1 MRMGMQEIV
10 GGQGDPA
17 VRTGS
22 VFTGTGMDALAF
34 KTGIVDMCTVNFD
47 LGIKMRHVYACEPAQ
62 PQRKRILDAHP
73 ELEHLFEYAAD

>member
-1 MRMGMQEIV
+1 MQEIV

-62 PQRKRILDAHP
+62 PQRKWILDAHP